1 MPTLELVPKSAPA
14 PPAGT
19 IPDADARERALDIT
33 QSFIVEAPAGSGKT
47 GLLIQRFLKLLA
59 SDSVTD
65 PGEVLAITFT
75 RKATAEMLE
84 RVLSQLR
91 AALADTPVAS
101 PFERTTRTLAQ
112 AVLARDRLLG
122 WNLLDQPGRLRIRT
136 IDSISAEIA
145 TALPL
150 LSGAG
155 GGQRPTDDPAPL
167 YLEAARR
174 TLMALGGGDARLNA
188 ALELLL
194 LHRDGHLGNCESLIA
209 AMLGTRDQWGELVP
223 LSRTELDDAYLEG
236 IILPRLDRALDLA
249 ICQALTRVSRS
260 VPPGILE
267 RLCELASDMGHLEG
281 YKGNPSPIALCAG
294 KSMPPEEKSAHL
306 EHWSALIDLLL
317 TKDGVFRAVR
327 GIRSD
332 YLKFLIESHHKQEL
346 VDIIEALRHDDGL
359 RERLCAIRSLPPAEY
374 PREQWQVTKALFH
387 VLSRALTELQLVFAE
402 RGECD
407 FTEVALLARTAL
419 ASDAAT
425 EDLAL
430 ANFKLQHLLV
440 DEMQDTSSG
449 QYRFIE
455 LLTRGWDARTQTL
468 FLVGDPKQSIYLFR
482 QARVEGF
489 LATLAN
495 AQLGTGQNARPLEVL
510 RLTANFRS
518 RPGLVRAFN
527 EDFGP
532 IFQQVAAD
540 GIAYLPATA
549 VRSGTGERNW
559 HTAAIPYLADSL
571 QRAAVIRTQTTEHAQ
586 EIRRLLL
593 HWRALPLPPGRTDR
607 WKIAILVRNRRHL
620 LPIVAALRQDEPI
633 PFRAVE
639 IDPLAERPE
648 ILDLLALTRA
658 LLHPADRTAWL
669 ALLRGPWCG
678 LSFAD
683 LLRISGHDDPAHA
696 ERTLFEL
703 MDLRGAELSDD
714 GIARLQ
720 PFWQIMSHA
729 LRLRGQLPLP
739 QLVGRTWRAF
749 DTPNYL
755 TSEAR
760 ANTDRFFE
768 LLETLETP
776 VSLPRLQQRIG
787 KLYAAPSSAAD
798 AVDLMT
804 LHNAKGL
811 EWDFVIVPELQR
823 KARTNTA
830 SLLTWLEIGA
840 GDLPSDEQPAGIL
853 APIAGKG
860 RASAQL
866 NSWMRSVHA
875 TREAAERKRLFY
887 VACTRAREELHL
899 FAAPGRKTNGEIARS
914 PDSLLQA
921 AWPAAEQAFA
931 NAQAPV
937 VVMPGPRPVVA
948 LAAAAAPRIIERY
961 PIPSAPDLANAG
973 RDAAHLPAR
982 PLFPRPEG
990 SFAARGFGNAMHA
1003 LLDLL
1008 ARRAQ
1013 AGASAEALLGEVSG
1027 WTPRASALLRANGLG
1042 PADVPR
1048 FAANLLRGLRNTVN
1062 DPEGLWLLQPHPG
1075 AASEEAFADVDGTLR
1090 LDRSFLAGSEPLS
1103 VGDEFQWII
1112 DFKTA
1117 SHGASDLNAFL
1128 ASEQEKYRPQLETYA
1143 SKLAS
1148 ARPVRLALYYP
1159 MLPKLIWW
1167 TVEK

>member
-527 EDFGP
+527 EDFGA

-720 PFWQIMSHA
+720 PFWQIMSDA

-804 LHNAKGL
+804 CTTPRDWSGISSSSPNCSARRAPTPLRCSRGWRLAPAIFPPTSSPRASWHPSPAKA
-811 EWDFVIVPELQR
+811 
-823 KARTNTA
+823 ARPPSSTPGCVR
-830 SLLTWLEIGA
+830 SMPRGK
-840 GDLPSDEQPAGIL
+840 LPSANVSSMSPALG
-853 APIAGKG
+853 
-860 RASAQL
+860 
-866 NSWMRSVHA
+866 H
-875 TREAAERKRLFY
+875 
-887 VACTRAREELHL
+887 
-899 FAAPGRKTNGEIARS
+899 ARS
-914 PDSLLQA
+914 CTCLPLPGAKQTARL
-921 AWPAAEQAFA
+921 PARRTACCRR
-931 NAQAPV
+931 
-937 VVMPGPRPVVA
+937 PGPRPNRPSRT
-948 LAAAAAPRIIERY
+948 PRR
-961 PIPSAPDLANAG
+961 PSSSC
-973 RDAAHLPAR
+973 PAR
-982 PLFPRPEG
+982 GPSWRWPQRPLHESSSATRSQAHRIWRTPGETRHTCPPGRCFRDRRAPSRREASAMRCTRFWICWPAVPRPEPRRRLSSAKCLAG
-990 SFAARGFGNAMHA
+990 RLAPPPSCVPT
-1003 LLDLL
+1003 DL
-1008 ARRAQ
+1008 ARR
-1013 AGASAEALLGEVSG
+1013 
-1027 WTPRASALLRANGLG
+1027 TCRAS
-1042 PADVPR
+1042 PR
-1048 FAANLLRGLRNTVN
+1048 ICCAVSETPSTIRKGFGCCNRTRGLR
-1062 DPEGLWLLQPHPG
+1062 P
-1075 AASEEAFADVDGTLR
+1075 R
-1090 LDRSFLAGSEPLS
+1090 
-1103 VGDEFQWII
+1103 
-1112 DFKTA
+1112 
-1117 SHGASDLNAFL
+1117 
-1128 ASEQEKYRPQLETYA
+1128 RPSPT
-1143 SKLAS
+1143 
-1148 ARPVRLALYYP
+1148 
-1159 MLPKLIWW
+1159 W
-1167 TVEK
+1167 TVPSGLTAAFWPARSRSP